1 MAVGPFGRT
10 WTCDRC
16 HTQQFVPIFF
26 CRYDAD
32 AHRYIP
38 DDRESGKAV
47 NAAREPKDWTTI
59 YGRDKDGITQESHYC
74 PACSWVRQNEQDLL
88 ADIAAG
94 EDL

>member
-16 HTQQFVPIFF
+16 HLQQFVMLWS
-26 CRYDAD
+26 CRFNHVTFRYEAD
-32 AHRYIP
+32 SSESSQVINSARSP
-38 DDRESGKAV
+38 DG
-47 NAAREPKDWTTI
+47 WQTI
-59 YGRDKDGITQESHYC
+59 YNRDKDGLPQESHYC

-88 ADIAAG
+88 AEIAAG